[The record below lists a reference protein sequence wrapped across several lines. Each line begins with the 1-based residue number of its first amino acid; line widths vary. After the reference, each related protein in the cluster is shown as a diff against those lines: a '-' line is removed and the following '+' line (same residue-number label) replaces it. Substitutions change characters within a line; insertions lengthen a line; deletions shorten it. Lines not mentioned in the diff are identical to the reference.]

1 MTLDNIL
8 EEIKKAESIVI
19 LTHENPDGDAV
30 GSSIAMYLGLKEIGK
45 TPDIIIPE
53 FPRAFENLP
62 GIENIKKESD
72 IENYDLAIALDT
84 ASIKML
90 NGYSKYFEDAKTKI
104 VIDHHSSNTMFG
116 DYNYV
121 DQDSPACAQLLL
133 VLFNYFNIE
142 VSKEIGTAIL
152 AGIITDTGGFRYD
165 GVTAETFELVAG
177 LCQKGVKVSKVY
189 QKVFA
194 STSKSKFFLHR
205 IALDRLE
212 LLDNEKIA
220 FTYITKND
228 ENSVG
233 AENGDYDGI
242 VEQGRDI
249 EGVEISIFLRETEK
263 GIKAS
268 LRSKDYVNVSELC
281 RIFGGGGHIRAAGCT
296 IPGTIEQVKT
306 QILNQAR
313 AMLK

>member
-1 MTLDNIL
+1 
-8 EEIKKAESIVI
+8 
-19 LTHENPDGDAV
+19 
-30 GSSIAMYLGLKEIGK
+30 
-45 TPDIIIPE
+45 
-53 FPRAFENLP
+53 
-62 GIENIKKESD
+62 
-72 IENYDLAIALDT
+72 
-84 ASIKML
+84 
-90 NGYSKYFEDAKTKI
+90 
-104 VIDHHSSNTMFG
+104 MFG

-165 GVTAETFELVAG
+165 GVTAETFELVAA
-177 LCQKGVKVSKVY
+177 LCKKGVKVSKVY

-212 LLDNEKIA
+212 LLENEKIA

>member
-30 GSSIAMYLGLKEIGK
+30 GSSIAMYLGLKELGK

-133 VLFNYFNIE
+133 VLFNYLNIE
-142 VSKEIGTAIL
+142 VSKEIGTDIL

-212 LLDNEKIA
+212 LLENEKIA

>member
-30 GSSIAMYLGLKEIGK
+30 GSSIAMYLGLKELGK

-133 VLFNYFNIE
+133 VLFNYLNIE
-142 VSKEIGTAIL
+142 VSKEIGTDIL

-165 GVTAETFELVAG
+165 GVTAETFELVAA
-177 LCQKGVKVSKVY
+177 LCKKGVKVSKVY

-212 LLDNEKIA
+212 LLENEKIA

>member
-30 GSSIAMYLGLKEIGK
+30 GSSIAMYLGLKELGK

-72 IENYDLAIALDT
+72 IKNYDLAIALDT

-133 VLFNYFNIE
+133 VLFNYLNIE
-142 VSKEIGTAIL
+142 VSKEIGTDIL

>member
-30 GSSIAMYLGLKEIGK
+30 GSSIAMYLGLKELGK

-72 IENYDLAIALDT
+72 IKNYDLAIALDT

-133 VLFNYFNIE
+133 VLFNYLNIE
-142 VSKEIGTAIL
+142 VSKEIGTDIL
-152 AGIITDTGGFRYD
+152 VGIITDTGGFRYD

>member
-177 LCQKGVKVSKVY
+177 LCKKGVKVSKVY

-212 LLDNEKIA
+212 LLENEKIA

>member
-1 MTLDNIL
+1 
-8 EEIKKAESIVI
+8 
-19 LTHENPDGDAV
+19 
-30 GSSIAMYLGLKEIGK
+30 
-45 TPDIIIPE
+45 
-53 FPRAFENLP
+53 
-62 GIENIKKESD
+62 
-72 IENYDLAIALDT
+72 
-84 ASIKML
+84 ML

-133 VLFNYFNIE
+133 VLFNYLNIE
-142 VSKEIGTAIL
+142 VSKEIGTDIL

-220 FTYITKND
+220 FTYITKKD

>member
-165 GVTAETFELVAG
+165 GVTAETFELVAA
-177 LCQKGVKVSKVY
+177 LCKKGVKVSKVY

-212 LLDNEKIA
+212 LLENEKIA

-228 ENSVG
+228 ENNVG

>member
-30 GSSIAMYLGLKEIGK
+30 GSSIAMYLGLKELGK

-133 VLFNYFNIE
+133 VLFNYLNIE
-142 VSKEIGTAIL
+142 VSKEIGTDIL

-220 FTYITKND
+220 FTYITKKD

>member
-30 GSSIAMYLGLKEIGK
+30 GSSIAMYLGLKKLGK

-133 VLFNYFNIE
+133 VLFNYLNIE
-142 VSKEIGTAIL
+142 VSKEIGTDIL

>member
-30 GSSIAMYLGLKEIGK
+30 GSSIAMYLGLKELGK
-45 TPDIIIPE
+45 TPDIIISE

-133 VLFNYFNIE
+133 VLFNYLNIE
-142 VSKEIGTAIL
+142 VSKEIGTDIL

>member
-30 GSSIAMYLGLKEIGK
+30 GSSIAMYLGLKELGK

-249 EGVEISIFLRETEK
+249 DGVEISIFLRETEK

>member
-30 GSSIAMYLGLKEIGK
+30 GSSIAMYLGLKELGK

-104 VIDHHSSNTMFG
+104 VIDHHSSYTMFG

-133 VLFNYFNIE
+133 VLFNYLNIE
-142 VSKEIGTAIL
+142 VSKEIGTDIL

>member
-30 GSSIAMYLGLKEIGK
+30 GSSIAMYLGLKELGK

-72 IENYDLAIALDT
+72 IENYDLSIALDT

-121 DQDSPACAQLLL
+121 DHDSPACAQLLL
-133 VLFNYFNIE
+133 VLFNYLNIE
-142 VSKEIGTAIL
+142 VSKEIGTDIL

>member
-30 GSSIAMYLGLKEIGK
+30 GSSIAMYLGLKKLGK

-72 IENYDLAIALDT
+72 IKNYDLAIALDT

-133 VLFNYFNIE
+133 VLFNYLNIE
-142 VSKEIGTAIL
+142 VSKEIGTDIL

>member
-165 GVTAETFELVAG
+165 GVTAETFELVAA
-177 LCQKGVKVSKVY
+177 LCKKGVKVSKVY

-212 LLDNEKIA
+212 LLENEKIA

>member
-30 GSSIAMYLGLKEIGK
+30 GSSIAMYLGLKELGK

-306 QILNQAR
+306 QIINQAR

>member
-30 GSSIAMYLGLKEIGK
+30 GSSIAMYLGLKELGK

-212 LLDNEKIA
+212 LLENEKIA